1 MLVSSYLY
9 TMPQMSIDSMKESR
23 TGRLAAALAA
33 MAVVIV
39 ALAMLGILQGGEHA
53 FLPPNSPL

>member
-23 TGRLAAALAA
+23 TGRLAAA